1 MDGEAISRI
10 LNAIGPVVKC
20 VLIRPI
26 CAKLDEICNSV
37 ETGDK
42 NKKVTSETTSIEG
55 VGDANKIPELS
66 NKESDVRDSDTN
78 SSISSEKVNLSQ
90 LSSPLDSVFQ
100 TDRISE
106 ITVDMTPQK
115 RQVESILGGPF
126 TFLGQYDKESVVAVV
141 RKESEIINDI
151 KLPRPL
157 DKAEIKGA
165 VLLMKVA
172 DDDDFFGNFRKEDF
186 LALAKKKLEE
196 SSDEEED
203 DDIESIEDG
212 VEEADVDDGM
222 ENDVRDGGGT
232 EEDHE
237 EDEDSLN
244 DEDEEG
250 DGDYLGEDMEE
261 IDEEEEKVGMMNML
275 MGQILR
281 TFNKN
286 NGRGPDTQELLEM
299 RQLIASRLGVD
310 VPEIDEDENS
320 GKKRENVEEDHE
332 VDGPRKKKIRFSN
345 SHETK
350 EFYVEEPY
358 DDGNSE
364 TEKDN
369 ETGNEELSNEKGS
382 DEKVTD
388 EKVADEKVAD
398 EKIAD
403 EKISDAKESDCK
415 VTDAKVDLYCNDSEI
430 QHLEKERITS

>member
-1 MDGEAISRI
+1 
-10 LNAIGPVVKC
+10 
-20 VLIRPI
+20 
-26 CAKLDEICNSV
+26 
-37 ETGDK
+37 
-42 NKKVTSETTSIEG
+42 
-55 VGDANKIPELS
+55 
-66 NKESDVRDSDTN
+66 
-78 SSISSEKVNLSQ
+78 
-90 LSSPLDSVFQ
+90 
-100 TDRISE
+100 
-106 ITVDMTPQK
+106 MT
-115 RQVESILGGPF
+115 
-126 TFLGQYDKESVVAVV
+126 
-141 RKESEIINDI
+141 
-151 KLPRPL
+151 
-157 DKAEIKGA
+157 
-165 VLLMKVA
+165 
-172 DDDDFFGNFRKEDF
+172 FFGNFRKEDF

-281 TFNKN
+281 TFNTN

-345 SHETK
+345 SHEPK

-369 ETGNEELSNEKGS
+369 ETGS

-403 EKISDAKESDCK
+403 KKISDA
-415 VTDAKVDLYCNDSEI
+415 
-430 QHLEKERITS
+430 